1 MKTLSFC
8 QKIKSPLSKK
18 LLLTIL
24 ISSTVITFITL
35 AIQLYFEY
43 KTDIELIE
51 KRISQIENSY
61 TKALALSVWNF
72 NKNQYEIQLDG
83 ILNLED
89 IVYVEIVSPDN
100 QKIIS
105 KGIYQESQKI
115 TQEFVLQSVDFGQRV
130 TSGKLMVVASLER
143 VYDNLYNRAF
153 IILVTQGIKTLFV
166 SFIILYAFYLLVTR
180 HLYTISEYAK
190 NIDLDSKEKLDLQR
204 KNENDEL
211 DNIVFA
217 LNNMQDKINHG
228 YKKIETQKKLY
239 DLVFEKSSN
248 GVLMID
254 AKTEKFIECNDRI
267 VTILKA
273 NSKDDVL
280 NMHPS
285 QLSPKFQP
293 DGRRSDE
300 KSKEMIQ
307 KALDK
312 GVNTFEWK
320 HIRSDGEEFW
330 AEVILTKIILNES
343 VLIYVTW
350 KDIDSEKRA
359 QLELVEKSALL
370 AKANTQLQESQYKL
384 QQANKNLESKV
395 QERTQ
400 ELQELNL
407 ELTKLSNIDPMTG
420 AYNRRYFYSKV
431 EELIPLST
439 PLTLAM
445 IDIDNFKN
453 INDTYGHDIGDDVI
467 RALVTKINSIIRKSD
482 LLIRFGGE
490 EFIILFAHTNAKDS
504 QAILEKIRKSIEQ
517 SNHVDSIFFTVSIGV
532 SEFEVRDKDID
543 ATIKR
548 ADERLYLA
556 KRNGKNQIVMVD
568 N

>member
-1 MKTLSFC
+1 MKAPSFF

-24 ISSTVITFITL
+24 ISSTIITFTTL
-35 AIQLYFEY
+35 SIQLYFEY

-89 IVYVEIVSPDN
+89 IVYVEIVSLDN
-100 QKIIS
+100 KKIIS

-115 TQEFVLQSVDFGQRV
+115 TQEFVLQSFDFGERV
-130 TSGKLMVVASLER
+130 TSGKLIVVASLER
-143 VYDNLYNRAF
+143 VYDDLYTRAF
-153 IILVTQGIKTLFV
+153 IILVTQGIKTLLV
-166 SFIILYAFYLLVTR
+166 SLIILYAFYLLVTR
-180 HLYTISEYAK
+180 HLYTISEYTK
-190 NIDLDSKEKLDLQR
+190 SIDLDSKEKLDLQR
-204 KNENDEL
+204 KNDNDEL

-217 LNNMQDKINHG
+217 LNNMQNKINNS
-228 YKKIETQKKLY
+228 YKKIEIQKRLY
-239 DLVFEKSSN
+239 DLVFEKSSS
-248 GVLMID
+248 GVLMMD
-254 AKTEKFIECNDRI
+254 AKSKKFIECNDRI

-280 NMHPS
+280 NMHPLE
-285 QLSPKFQP
+285 LSPEFQP

-307 KALDK
+307 KAIDK

-320 HIRSDGEEFW
+320 HIRTDGEVFW
-330 AEVILTKIILNES
+330 AEIILTRLEMDSKL
-343 VLIYVTW
+343 LIYVTW
-350 KDIDSEKRA
+350 KDIDDTKKA

-400 ELQELNL
+400 ELQQLNR
-407 ELTKLSNIDPMTG
+407 ELTNLTNSFFCT
-420 AYNRRYFYSKV
+420 YKV
-431 EELIPLST
+431 LQT
-439 PLTLAM
+439 
-445 IDIDNFKN
+445 
-453 INDTYGHDIGDDVI
+453 
-467 RALVTKINSIIRKSD
+467 TKK
-482 LLIRFGGE
+482 
-490 EFIILFAHTNAKDS
+490 
-504 QAILEKIRKSIEQ
+504 
-517 SNHVDSIFFTVSIGV
+517 
-532 SEFEVRDKDID
+532 
-543 ATIKR
+543 
-548 ADERLYLA
+548 
-556 KRNGKNQIVMVD
+556 
-568 N
+568 